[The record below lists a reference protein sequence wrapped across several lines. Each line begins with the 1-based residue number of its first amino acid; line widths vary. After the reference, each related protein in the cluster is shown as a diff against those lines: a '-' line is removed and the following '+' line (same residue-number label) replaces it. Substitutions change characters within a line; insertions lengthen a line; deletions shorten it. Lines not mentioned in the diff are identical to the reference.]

1 MPIKH
6 TIDVERRLVYSRL
19 WGVVSEVDA
28 WSSAAS
34 LMDDPSFD
42 PTFAQLSD
50 MRDVTKIEVDPSTI
64 RDLATMRIF
73 DAESRRAIVVASDL
87 QTGVGRMTT
96 SYAERG
102 DQQIALFT
110 SVTEAEEWLGIGAR

>member
-1 MPIKH
+1 MPIRH

-19 WGVVSEVDA
+19 WDIVTEVDA

-34 LMDDPSFD
+34 LMDDPTFD

-50 MRDVTKIEVDPSTI
+50 MRDVTKIEVSASTI
-64 RDLATMRIF
+64 RDLAVMHIF
-73 DAESRRAIVVASDL
+73 EAEARRAIVVASDL

-102 DQQIALFT
+102 DQQIAVFT
-110 SVTEAEEWLGIGAR
+110 NVPEAERWLGIGEA

>member
-1 MPIKH
+1 MPIQH
-6 TIDVERRLVYSRL
+6 TIDVERRLVLSRL
-19 WGVVSEVDA
+19 WDVVTEVDA
-28 WSSAAS
+28 WSSAAA
-34 LMDDPSFD
+34 LMDDPAFD
-42 PTFAQLSD
+42 PTFGQLSD

-64 RDLATMRIF
+64 RDLAVMQIF
-73 DAESRRAIVVASDL
+73 DAEARRAIVVASDL

-110 SVTEAEEWLGIGAR
+110 SVTEAEQWLGVKQR

>member
-1 MPIKH
+1 MPIQH
-6 TIDVERRLVYSRL
+6 TIDVEHRLVRSRL
-19 WGVVSEVDA
+19 WAVVTEVDA

-34 LMDDPSFD
+34 LMDDPAFD
-42 PTFAQLSD
+42 PSFAQLSD
-50 MRDVTKIEVDPSTI
+50 MREVTRIEVSASTI
-64 RDLATMRIF
+64 RDLAVMRIF
-73 DAESRRAIVVASDL
+73 DPTARRALVVASDL

-110 SVTEAEEWLGIGAR
+110 SVAEAERWLGIGDA